1 MIMML
6 NLLCRRPDSA
16 AAGLSSSSSPS
27 VFAESSPNLSGVS
40 PIEQN
45 VLKKVELICKGIDEH
60 LKVMIIFSR

>member
-1 MIMML
+1 MML
-6 NLLCRRPDSA
+6 NVLHRRPDSA
-16 AAGLSSSSSPS
+16 AAGLSSSSSPA

-60 LKVMIIFSR
+60 LKVLIIFSR